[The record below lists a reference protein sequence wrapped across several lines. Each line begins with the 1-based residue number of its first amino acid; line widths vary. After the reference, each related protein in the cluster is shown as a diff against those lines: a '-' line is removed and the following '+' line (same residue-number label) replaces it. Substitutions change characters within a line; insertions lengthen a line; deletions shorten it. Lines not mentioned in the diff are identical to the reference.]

1 MQLSVLLVE
10 DEPIVSRFCSLTLMQ
25 EGHSVVQVTN
35 GREALIALEGA
46 KFDLVI
52 TDLVMPDMDGLELIR
67 KIRKPHP
74 GLRII
79 AISGKFHGAF
89 LKAAELLGAKATL
102 PKPFTKENLLGVMEK
117 IFSDNGG

>member
-1 MQLSVLLVE
+1 MQLCVLLVE
-10 DEPIVSRFCSLTLMQ
+10 DEPIVSRFCSFILEQ

-46 KFDLVI
+46 KFELVI

-67 KIRKPHP
+67 KISKPHP
-74 GLRII
+74 DLPII

-89 LKAAELLGAKATL
+89 LKAAQLLGAKASL
-102 PKPFTKENLLGVMEK
+102 PKPFTKEDLLGAMDK
-117 IFSDNGG
+117 IFSGDDR